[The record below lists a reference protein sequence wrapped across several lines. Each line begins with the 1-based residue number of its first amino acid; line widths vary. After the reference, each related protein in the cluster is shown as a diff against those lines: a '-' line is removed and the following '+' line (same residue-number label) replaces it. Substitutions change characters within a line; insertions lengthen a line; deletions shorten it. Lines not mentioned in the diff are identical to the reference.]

1 MTYMFTVKSTDHELW
16 FVNTVLIC
24 CTLLVILLHS
34 TIYLVYYSTKIQL
47 WYSIQILVAHA
58 DLLWTSCM
66 LREYSII
73 MARGW
78 SISKSQTVL
87 HLTPLLNP
95 SLANLPPLCRQIVDY
110 SLILFLFL
118 WANWQSRILPWL
130 TCPIQN
136 KTAQLKQEVY
146 SRWKAWHTVTF
157 IVYGTSA
164 YQLKTR

>member
-87 HLTPLLNP
+87 HLTLFWTPPWPTFPHSADKLLTIPLF
-95 SLANLPPLCRQIVDY
+95 CFY
-110 SLILFLFL
+110 FYE
-118 WANWQSRILPWL
+118 
-130 TCPIQN
+130 PIDRV
-136 KTAQLKQEVY
+136 ESY
-146 SRWKAWHTVTF
+146 HD
-157 IVYGTSA
+157 
-164 YQLKTR
+164 